1 MIDQQAFTRQLAEYV
16 QGEAAK
22 IVDEEA
28 AAASKRVEALV
39 ARPAI
44 LASSQ
49 PPADPAP
56 SAYPVSSRAHEIT
69 PPEAGSAG
77 ACNSSPGM

>member
-28 AAASKRVEALV
+28 AAASKRVEARV
-39 ARPAI
+39 KATCA
-44 LASSQ
+44 LA
-49 PPADPAP
+49 AVTVLEHTDF
-56 SAYPVSSRAHEIT
+56 RRMGTEIT
-69 PPEAGSAG
+69 IHVDAEEFVQALQRKADGK
-77 ACNSSPGM
+77 